1 MRHQRVHTGE
11 KPFQCLI
18 CHMRF
23 AERNTL
29 RRHTKR
35 KHQGQQLEAVD
46 MKEKLESGGISLAG
60 VQAEAEENA
69 EWYSSTV
76 PEMESDSDTGGEGT
90 T

>member
-29 RRHTKR
+29 RRHMKR
-35 KHQGQQLEAVD
+35 KHQGQQLEVMD
-46 MKEKLESGGISLAG
+46 MKAKPGSGGISLAG
-60 VQAEAEENA
+60 IQGEPEENA

-76 PEMESDSDTGGEGT
+76 PEMESDSDTGEE
-90 T
+90 

>member
-35 KHQGQQLEAVD
+35 KHQGQHLEAMG
-46 MKEKLESGGISLAG
+46 MKVKPESGEISLAG
-60 VQAEAEENA
+60 VQGESEENA

-76 PEMESDSDTGGEGT
+76 PEMESDSDTGEE
-90 T
+90 

>member
-35 KHQGQQLEAVD
+35 KHQGQQQEAMDRNAKPV
-46 MKEKLESGGISLAG
+46 GAGISLAG
-60 VQAEAEENA
+60 IQEEPEENA
-69 EWYSSTV
+69 EWYSSTL
-76 PEMESDSDTGGEGT
+76 PEMESDSDTGGE
-90 T
+90 